1 MEYHQNASFRQLP
14 CRMLPE
20 LLFCEKDKII
30 EQNHDTNTL
39 RWHLCGGQ
47 GVFLLLHPYRL
58 TYLPLTPLGILIAT
72 HCMMAQNYVSAC
84 MHVLGVC
91 VYVSGRERE
100 RELKSMKDL
109 TTISILSTV
118 SLQKYEKR

>member
-58 TYLPLTPLGILIAT
+58 TYLPLDSTGDPDCHTLYDGTKLCI
-72 HCMMAQNYVSAC
+72 C
-84 MHVLGVC
+84 MHACFKGVC
-91 VYVSGRERE
+91 LCEWKRERE
-100 RELKSMKDL
+100 RAEVD
-109 TTISILSTV
+109 
-118 SLQKYEKR
+118 EGPDNH